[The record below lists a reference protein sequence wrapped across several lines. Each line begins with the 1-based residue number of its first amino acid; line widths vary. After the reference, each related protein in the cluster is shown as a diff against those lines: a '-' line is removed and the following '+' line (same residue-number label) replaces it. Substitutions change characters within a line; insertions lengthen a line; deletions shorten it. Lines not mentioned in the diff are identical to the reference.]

1 MRVVKYAR
9 GVRRIFFARFLGDD
23 PGQRSGVRRGG
34 WGWRCGLRRCG
45 RERVQRVNSRIAFI
59 GGGCWSVPVMNRFE
73 VMFKFH
79 YDCECGPVGPARS
92 NPSWHLTQPSHP
104 GCNRTPSWAG
114 SRSLGRGSERQRR
127 SVLQPRVGAP
137 APTLGVR
144 AKYLPTPTGL
154 RHWVSP
160 DQAATPS
167 GLMVIMMRV
176 PRVARASQPWANGWN
191 TVGVLL
197 RSTSRLDGPQR
208 ASWPPS
214 LSLGR

>member
-1 MRVVKYAR
+1 MRNPFNINDDVEGRVLPENAARNCYSRAVK
-9 GVRRIFFARFLGDD
+9 
-23 PGQRSGVRRGG
+23 
-34 WGWRCGLRRCG
+34 
-45 RERVQRVNSRIAFI
+45 
-59 GGGCWSVPVMNRFE
+59 
-73 VMFKFH
+73 
-79 YDCECGPVGPARS
+79 GPACSAANQAFQRTR
-92 NPSWHLTQPSHP
+92 PSRHC
-104 GCNRTPSWAG
+104 CNRAPSWAG
-114 SRSLGRGSERQRR
+114 SLSWGRGSERQRR

-160 DQAATPS
+160 DQAATLS
-167 GLMVIMMRV
+167 GLGIIRMRV
-176 PRVARASQPWANGWN
+176 PRVARASQPWAKGWN

-197 RSTSRLDGPQR
+197 RSTSRLDGSQR